1 MLTRSE
7 LPQNP
12 VVLAV
17 QDGDGRQHRI
27 HTERVRGGKI
37 RMTCSCDSNRAAG
50 WCDHQ
55 VQLLCMRYDIVV
67 ERSEDAE
74 FHFEDVIL
82 GTALADLADD
92 VDVALGDYR
101 KALDAIGLKR
111 PAGLDSAKLQRIAE
125 MAADLS
131 EAANHLESALGRF
144 RKSLAVGLL

>member
-7 LPQNP
+7 LPENP

-55 VQLLCMRYDIVV
+55 VQLLCLRYDIVV
-67 ERSEDAE
+67 ERSEDME
-74 FHFEDVIL
+74 FHFEDVVM
-82 GTALADLADD
+82 GTPLADLADD
-92 VDVALGDYR
+92 VDVALGDYQ

-111 PAGLDSAKLQRIAE
+111 LAGLDSAKLHRVAE
-125 MAADLS
+125 MASDLA
-131 EAANHLESALGRF
+131 EAANHLESALERF
-144 RKSLAVGLL
+144 RKRLAAGLV